1 MQEQIEETVRKL
13 LNSNIQE
20 NIFLAI
26 NILSERQELILL
38 FKEKYFLHKY
48 ITTNMSQE
56 EFEKWADIVFK
67 K

>member
-26 NILSERQELILL
+26 NIISERQELVPI
-38 FKEKYFLHKY
+38 FKQFFIKKYV
-48 ITTNMSQE
+48 TSDMTQE

>member
-13 LNSNIQE
+13 LDSNMQE

-26 NILSERQELILL
+26 NILTEKQELLPL

-48 ITTNMSQE
+48 ITTDMSQE
-56 EFEKWADIVFK
+56 EFERWADIVFK